1 MRHGGDEREEA
12 EEAGDER
19 EQRGIWR
26 RKTVTPRGK
35 NKGEEEMDDDKKGV
49 GDRWKWQKKKKK
61 FRKRTSKR
69 KFFSKIISQTLNKL
83 NSTSRNIL

>member
-49 GDRWKWQKKKKK
+49 GDRWKWQKKKK
-61 FRKRTSKR
+61 T
-69 KFFSKIISQTLNKL
+69 
-83 NSTSRNIL
+83 NSEKGHLRGNSFPKSLAKP

>member
-49 GDRWKWQKKKKK
+49 GDRWKWQKKKK
-61 FRKRTSKR
+61 
-69 KFFSKIISQTLNKL
+69 
-83 NSTSRNIL
+83 NSEKGHLRGNSFPKSLAKP